1 MRIPLRRRK
10 PNVESGTKEILMRED
25 NLPYSDAAQPR
36 GSAADLGVMLA
47 AHRAFRRDVT
57 TLARAASRDTLQD
70 PVRRVTVGAGWEV
83 FRRQLLL
90 HRQAEDT
97 GVWPVLR
104 TRLAGSAVALSVLD
118 EMVAEHSLID
128 PLLATVDQAL
138 DDEQLPL
145 GDVIG
150 ELASTLRG
158 HLDHEERDALP
169 LIGATLTAAEWL
181 GVMASLQ
188 PAPDLSEL
196 VSWLVDGLPS
206 NDAADVLA
214 MFPPALAQRYRG
226 EWQPWY
232 NAVSR
237 W

>member
-1 MRIPLRRRK
+1 
-10 PNVESGTKEILMRED
+10 
-25 NLPYSDAAQPR
+25 
-36 GSAADLGVMLA
+36 MLA

-57 TLARAASRDTLQD
+57 TLARAASRDTLRD
-70 PVRRVTVGAGWEV
+70 PVRRVTVGTGWEV
-83 FRRQLLL
+83 FRRQLVL
-90 HRQAEDT
+90 HHQAEDA

-104 TRLAGSAVALSVLD
+104 TRLAGRVDDLAVLD

-128 PLLATVDQAL
+128 PLVATVDQAL
-138 DDEQLPL
+138 DDEQLSL

-150 ELASTLRG
+150 ELASTLGG

-169 LIGATLTAAEWL
+169 LIGATLTAAEWEGL
-181 GVMASLQ
+181 MASLQ

-196 VSWLVDGLPS
+196 VPRLVDGLPAD
-206 NDAADVLA
+206 DAADVLA

-226 EWQPWY
+226 EWKPWY
-232 NAVSR
+232 DAVSR

>member
-1 MRIPLRRRK
+1 MRK
-10 PNVESGTKEILMRED
+10 D
-25 NLPYSDAAQPR
+25 NLRDTDTAQPR
-36 GSAADLGVMLA
+36 SSAADLGVMLA

-57 TLARAASRDTLQD
+57 TLARAASRDTLRD
-70 PVRRVTVGAGWEV
+70 PVRRVTVGTGWEV

-90 HRQAEDT
+90 HHQAEDT

-104 TRLAGSAVALSVLD
+104 TRLAGRADDLAVLD
-118 EMVAEHSLID
+118 EMAAEHSLID
-128 PLLATVDQAL
+128 PLVATVDQAL

-150 ELASTLRG
+150 ELASTLGG

-169 LIGATLTAAEWL
+169 LIGATLTDAEWL
-181 GVMASLQ
+181 GLMASLQ
-188 PAPDLSEL
+188 PAPELSEL
-196 VSWLVDGLPS
+196 VPWLVDGLAAD
-206 NDAADVLA
+206 DAADVLA

-226 EWQPWY
+226 EWKPWY
-232 NAVSR
+232 DAVSR

>member
-1 MRIPLRRRK
+1 
-10 PNVESGTKEILMRED
+10 
-25 NLPYSDAAQPR
+25 
-36 GSAADLGVMLA
+36 MLA

-57 TLARAASRDTLQD
+57 TLARAASRDTLRD
-70 PVRRVTVGAGWEV
+70 PVRRVTVGTGWEV
-83 FRRQLLL
+83 FRRQLVL
-90 HRQAEDT
+90 HHQAEDA

-104 TRLAGSAVALSVLD
+104 TRLAGRVDDLAVLD

-128 PLLATVDQAL
+128 PLVATVDQAL
-138 DDEQLPL
+138 DDEQLSL

-150 ELASTLRG
+150 ELASTLGG

-169 LIGATLTAAEWL
+169 LIGATLTAAEWEGL
-181 GVMASLQ
+181 MASLQ

-196 VSWLVDGLPS
+196 VPWLVDGLPAD
-206 NDAADVLA
+206 DAADVLA

-226 EWQPWY
+226 EWKPWY
-232 NAVSR
+232 DAVSR

>member
-1 MRIPLRRRK
+1 MRK
-10 PNVESGTKEILMRED
+10 D
-25 NLPYSDAAQPR
+25 NPRDTDTAQPR

-57 TLARAASRDTLQD
+57 TLARAASRDTLRD
-70 PVRRVTVGAGWEV
+70 PVRRVTVGTGWEV

-90 HRQAEDT
+90 HHQAEDT

-104 TRLAGSAVALSVLD
+104 TRLAGRADDLAVLD
-118 EMVAEHSLID
+118 EMAAEHSLID
-128 PLLATVDQAL
+128 PLVATVDQAL

-150 ELASTLRG
+150 ELASTLGG

-169 LIGATLTAAEWL
+169 LIGATLTDAEWL
-181 GVMASLQ
+181 GLMASLQ
-188 PAPDLSEL
+188 PAPELSEL
-196 VSWLVDGLPS
+196 VPWLVDGLPAD
-206 NDAADVLA
+206 DAADVLA

-226 EWQPWY
+226 EWKPWY
-232 NAVSR
+232 DAVSR

>member
-1 MRIPLRRRK
+1 
-10 PNVESGTKEILMRED
+10 
-25 NLPYSDAAQPR
+25 
-36 GSAADLGVMLA
+36 MLA

-57 TLARAASRDTLQD
+57 TLAHAASRDTLRD
-70 PVRRVTVGAGWEV
+70 PVRRVTVGTGWEV

-90 HRQAEDT
+90 HHQAEDT

-104 TRLAGSAVALSVLD
+104 TRLAGSATALSVLD

-150 ELASTLRG
+150 ELAST
-158 HLDHEERDALP
+158 
-169 LIGATLTAAEWL
+169 
-181 GVMASLQ
+181 
-188 PAPDLSEL
+188 
-196 VSWLVDGLPS
+196 
-206 NDAADVLA
+206 
-214 MFPPALAQRYRG
+214 
-226 EWQPWY
+226 QPWY

>member
-1 MRIPLRRRK
+1 
-10 PNVESGTKEILMRED
+10 MRED
-25 NLPYSDAAQPR
+25 NLLHSDAAQPR

-57 TLARAASRDTLQD
+57 TLARAASRDTLRD
-70 PVRRVTVGAGWEV
+70 PVRRVTVGTGWEV

-90 HRQAEDT
+90 HHQAEDT

-104 TRLAGSAVALSVLD
+104 TRLAGSAAALSVLD
-118 EMVAEHSLID
+118 EMAAEHSLID

-196 VSWLVDGLPS
+196 VPWLVDGLPT

>member
-1 MRIPLRRRK
+1 
-10 PNVESGTKEILMRED
+10 MREY
-25 NLPYSDAAQPR
+25 NLPDSDTAQPL
-36 GSAADLGVMLA
+36 GSSADLGVMLA

-57 TLARAASRDTLQD
+57 TLARAASRDTLRD
-70 PVRRVTVGAGWEV
+70 PVRRVTVGTGWEV

-90 HRQAEDT
+90 HHQAEDA

-104 TRLAGSAVALSVLD
+104 TRLAGSAAALSVLD

-196 VSWLVDGLPS
+196 VPWLVDGLPT

-226 EWQPWY
+226 EWKPWY
-232 NAVSR
+232 DAVSR

>member
-1 MRIPLRRRK
+1 
-10 PNVESGTKEILMRED
+10 MREG
-25 NLPYSDAAQPR
+25 NVPHSDTARPR
-36 GSAADLGVMLA
+36 GSAADLSVMLA

-57 TLARAASRDTLQD
+57 TLARVASRDMLRD
-70 PVRRVTVGAGWEV
+70 PVRRVTVGTGWEV

-90 HRQAEDT
+90 HHQAEDA

-104 TRLAGSAVALSVLD
+104 TRLAGSVAALSVLD
-118 EMVAEHSLID
+118 EMAAEHRLID
-128 PLLATVDQAL
+128 PLLARVDQAL

-169 LIGATLTAAEWL
+169 LISATLTAAEWL

-188 PAPDLSEL
+188 PAPDLSEM
-196 VSWLVDGLPS
+196 VPWLLDGLPAT
-206 NDAADVLA
+206 DAADVLA
-214 MFPPALAQRYRG
+214 TFPPALAQRYRG
-226 EWQPWY
+226 EWKPWY
-232 NAVSR
+232 DAVSR

>member
-1 MRIPLRRRK
+1 MRK
-10 PNVESGTKEILMRED
+10 D
-25 NLPYSDAAQPR
+25 NLRDTDTAQPR

-57 TLARAASRDTLQD
+57 TLARAASRDTLRD
-70 PVRRVTVGAGWEV
+70 PVRRVTVGTGWEV

-90 HRQAEDT
+90 HHQAEDT

-104 TRLAGSAVALSVLD
+104 TRLAGRADDLAVLD
-118 EMVAEHSLID
+118 EMAAEHSLID
-128 PLLATVDQAL
+128 PLVATVDQAL
-138 DDEQLPL
+138 DDEQVPL

-150 ELASTLRG
+150 ELASTLGG

-169 LIGATLTAAEWL
+169 LIGATLTDAEWL
-181 GVMASLQ
+181 GLMASLQ
-188 PAPDLSEL
+188 PAPELSEL
-196 VSWLVDGLPS
+196 VPWLVDGLAAD
-206 NDAADVLA
+206 DAADVLA

-226 EWQPWY
+226 EWKPWY
-232 NAVSR
+232 DAVSR

>member
-1 MRIPLRRRK
+1 MRK
-10 PNVESGTKEILMRED
+10 D
-25 NLPYSDAAQPR
+25 NLRDTDTAQPR

-57 TLARAASRDTLQD
+57 TLARAASRDTLRD
-70 PVRRVTVGAGWEV
+70 PVRRVTVGTGWEV

-90 HRQAEDT
+90 HHQAEDT

-104 TRLAGSAVALSVLD
+104 TRLAGRADDLAVLD
-118 EMVAEHSLID
+118 EMAAEHSLID
-128 PLLATVDQAL
+128 PLVVTVDQAL

-150 ELASTLRG
+150 ELASTLGG

-169 LIGATLTAAEWL
+169 LIGATLTDAEWL
-181 GVMASLQ
+181 GLMASLQ
-188 PAPDLSEL
+188 PAPELSEL
-196 VSWLVDGLPS
+196 VPWLVDGLPAD
-206 NDAADVLA
+206 DAADVLA

-226 EWQPWY
+226 EWKPWY
-232 NAVSR
+232 DAVSR